1 MHDTLRIVT
10 VFRCT
15 HDGIIAGQRADDFF
29 EAEVIERRC
38 DRVRHT
44 GHGADH
50 QQVSRCIHTHQ
61 RLAQY
66 TDILISVRLLLRLE
80 QLVVL
85 YATRSRDLAELELLD
100 ITGNGRLRHLIA
112 FLVQD
117 IRQLLL
123 RRDTC
128 MLHEIDDFL
137 VSGFLHL

>member
-1 MHDTLRIVT
+1 MV
-10 VFRCT
+10 
-15 HDGIIAGQRADDFF
+15 
-29 EAEVIERRC
+29 ERRR

-50 QQVSRCIHTHQ
+50 QQVSRRIHAHQ

-66 TDILISVRLLLRLE
+66 TDILVGVGLLLRLE

-85 YATRSRDLAELELLD
+85 YATRSWDLAELELLD
-100 ITGNGRLRHLIA
+100 ITGDRRLRHLIA
-112 FLVQD
+112 FLIQD

-123 RRDTC
+123 RRDAR

-137 VSGFLHL
+137 MSGFLHL